1 MWMALAQFVLDDP
14 AAAKA
19 TLREISGLDYICNL
33 LLAAC
38 HAALGESEAAQDCIR
53 ALQAEVPGVGLSRLG
68 VVRCFRRPEDGL
80 KLREAL
86 RQAGLPE
93 E

>member
-1 MWMALAQFVLDDP
+1 MIAIHSPFP
-14 AAAKA
+14 KTNPGNSGA

-38 HAALGESEAAQDCIR
+38 HAALGDTEAAQDCVR
-53 ALQAEVPGVGLSRLG
+53 ALQAEVPGVGLSRIG
-68 VVRCFRRPEDGL
+68 VLRSFRRPEDGL